1 MVANIIQYV
10 APLKEY
16 VPYYGVFSR
25 ATNIYSLA
33 KNATN
38 STNPVVLTTN
48 IRLTVLECCTPPP
61 VSLTFHCLAAIGNI
75 RARCLGPNL
84 TMATASLGIVGQLY
98 KKCL

>member
-33 KNATN
+33 P
-38 STNPVVLTTN
+38 NP
-48 IRLTVLECCTPPP
+48 
-61 VSLTFHCLAAIGNI
+61 
-75 RARCLGPNL
+75 
-84 TMATASLGIVGQLY
+84 TMATASLGIVGELY

>member
-25 ATNIYSLA
+25 ATNLYSLA
-33 KNATN
+33 KNASN

-48 IRLTVLECCTPPP
+48 ITLTVLECCTPHS
-61 VSLTFHCLAAIGNI
+61 VSLTFHCLAAIGSVG
-75 RARCLGPNL
+75 ATCLAPNL
-84 TMATASLGIVGQLY
+84 TIATASLGIVAELY